1 MKRMVWVILVI
12 FLLGACAPSPLDL
25 ADADVIR
32 WKGEQEAADQ
42 AQARAQRETQFQTE
56 QQMRDQQSAQWVAS
70 WNQFVKNTMFV
81 LNICV
86 GFSMI
91 GTSVGLI
98 IAVISTGQAW
108 AIYAKARAKTAADL
122 IYPDPQT
129 RLFPLLKY
137 EHKGKYTL
145 ANPGND
151 SVRLLDSAHEPDRQL
166 IAAMSAIQL
175 AGTVA
180 YEARKSKQ
188 PAAIVEVEPVVIGYK
203 DKSGIEIGASFLRQA
218 REILTGGRR

>member
-1 MKRMVWVILVI
+1 M
-12 FLLGACAPSPLDL
+12 
-25 ADADVIR
+25 
-32 WKGEQEAADQ
+32 QEGKI
-42 AQARAQRETQFQTE
+42 E
-56 QQMRDQQSAQWVAS
+56 RDQQSAQWVAS
-70 WNQFVKNTMFV
+70 WNQYVKITMFV

-98 IAVISTGQAW
+98 IAVIASGQAW
-108 AIYAKARAKTAADL
+108 GIYAKARAKTEEDL

-137 EHKGKYTL
+137 EGKGVFSL
-145 ANPGND
+145 ANPNND
-151 SVRLLDSAHEPDRQL
+151 GVRLLDTAHEPDRQM
-166 IAAMSAIQL
+166 IAAMGALQL

-203 DKSGIEIGASFLRQA
+203 DKSGIEIGAFIQQA